1 MQKAFEESRN
11 RMREKIKKQKEIEI
25 KKRTKKIITMIMLGI
40 IIIIFLMIGS
50 KLRKN
55 AIESCVKKGNDYNYC
70 VKHS

>member
-55 AIESCVKKGNDYNYC
+55 AIEKCVKKGNDYNYC